1 MCRICQ
7 YNQIKD
13 VDRALLAGISLA
25 TLSQRYSFTVPE
37 LEHHQA
43 HLHRKMALAAE
54 RFHAYLH
61 QGLVCKLNIVMEM
74 TLTVIRKTKNDPDPK
89 LFLQAGREYTRML
102 NLMDKMAHRLAPDPE
117 FLYCLTASRQWD
129 QQEDA
134 LLPYAFPALNE
145 TRQSMQLYLFTPCP
159 EPPAE
164 PVPAP
169 TSNATDTRP
178 GEHQGRDGRAAD
190 VAVSFL
196 PARSPQEAPARP
208 DACATNV
215 RHLSEKLAGWKR
227 DACGIEAE

>member
-61 QGLVCKLNIVMEM
+61 QGLLCKLNIVMEM

-89 LFLQAGREYTRML
+89 LFLQAGREFTRMVS
-102 NLMDKMAHRLAPDPE
+102 LMHKIADRLPLDPE
-117 FLYCLTASRQWD
+117 FLYCLTASQQWD

-145 TRQSMQLYLFTPCP
+145 TRQSMQLHLFTPCP
-159 EPPAE
+159 ESQPE
-164 PVPAP
+164 PVATPA
-169 TSNATDTRP
+169 SNAAETKP
-178 GEHQGRDGRAAD
+178 GELEMPSGTAATGTVLSLPPRRQQD
-190 VAVSFL
+190 APAGPAALAVSG
-196 PARSPQEAPARP
+196 RR
-208 DACATNV
+208 
-215 RHLSEKLAGWKR
+215 LSAK
-227 DACGIEAE
+227 

>member
-7 YNQIKD
+7 YNQLKD

-25 TLSQRYSFTVPE
+25 TLSQRYGFTVPE
-37 LEHHQA
+37 LEYHQA

-74 TLTVIRKTKNDPDPK
+74 TLNVIRKTKNDLDPK
-89 LFLQAGREYTRML
+89 LFLQAGREYTRMV
-102 NLMDKMAHRLAPDPE
+102 NLMDKMAHGLAPDPE
-117 FLYCLTASRQWD
+117 FLYCLMASQQWD

-164 PVPAP
+164 PVPAL
-169 TSNATDTRP
+169 TSNATDTKP
-178 GEHQGRDGRAAD
+178 GEPEAHPGWAANA
-190 VAVSFL
+190 AVSFL
-196 PARSPQEAPARP
+196 PARSPQEAPAQP
-208 DACATNV
+208 DALATNV
-215 RHLSEKLAGWKR
+215 RHLSEKLAG
-227 DACGIEAE
+227 